1 MKQLGIPYEVVHVHP
16 MSHASYY
23 PNATQMTL
31 KLIFDK
37 ETGQIYGA
45 QAVGKDGVDKRIDVI
60 ATAIK
65 GGLTVR
71 DLPDLELA
79 YAPPFSSA
87 KDPVNMAGYV
97 ASNILDGMVETVQW
111 HEIDEIIANG
121 GTLIDVRTPKEVAR
135 GTIPG
140 AINIP
145 LDELRER
152 LAELPK
158 DKTIYVTCQV
168 GLRGYLATRILRDNG
183 FRAKNLDGGYKL
195 YSSVFGTKH

>member
-1 MKQLGIPYEVVHVHP
+1 
-16 MSHASYY
+16 MS
-23 PNATQMTL
+23 L
-31 KLIFDK
+31 
-37 ETGQIYGA
+37 
-45 QAVGKDGVDKRIDVI
+45 

-65 GGLTVR
+65 GSLTVR

-121 GTLIDVRTPKEVAR
+121 DTLIDVRTPKEVAC

-158 DKTIYVTCQV
+158 DKTIYKYNRRKPMQGVAR
-168 GLRGYLATRILRDNG
+168 L
-183 FRAKNLDGGYKL
+183 
-195 YSSVFGTKH
+195 

>member
-1 MKQLGIPYEVVHVHP
+1 
-16 MSHASYY
+16 
-23 PNATQMTL
+23 
-31 KLIFDK
+31 
-37 ETGQIYGA
+37 
-45 QAVGKDGVDKRIDVI
+45 
-60 ATAIK
+60 
-65 GGLTVR
+65 
-71 DLPDLELA
+71 
-79 YAPPFSSA
+79 
-87 KDPVNMAGYV
+87 MAGYV

-121 GTLIDVRTPKEVAR
+121 GTLIDVRIPKEVTR

-168 GLRGYLATRILRDNG
+168 GLRGYLATRILHDNG

-195 YSSVFGTKH
+195 YSSVFGAKH